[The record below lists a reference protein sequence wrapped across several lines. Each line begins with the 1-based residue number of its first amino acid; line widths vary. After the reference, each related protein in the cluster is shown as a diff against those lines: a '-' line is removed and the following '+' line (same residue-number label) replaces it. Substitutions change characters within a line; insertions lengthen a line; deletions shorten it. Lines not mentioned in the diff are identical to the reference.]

1 MNFKY
6 QKIPF
11 SYRYRALVETKSP
24 AELSEFNGLGD
35 FPVPTRIENIFKKS
49 ATNDEIKS
57 EIAAPK
63 NFSGKN
69 KLDFESGRVSWIGS
83 KKKSLPRP
91 KTKCKYIPQHTQ
103 YFY

>member
-1 MNFKY
+1 MNLFKN

-11 SYRYRALVETKSP
+11 SYRHRALVETKSP

-49 ATNDEIKS
+49 ATNDEVKS

-69 KLDFESGRVSWIGS
+69 KLEFERGIGS
-83 KKKSLPRP
+83 KD
-91 KTKCKYIPQHTQ
+91 
-103 YFY
+103 